1 MSVREILLEFLEQ
14 QVDPDVRGIL
24 ADVLVAEQRKI
35 DMKLPRRIKE
45 DIREIIDAKVRAE
58 EREQ

>member
-14 QVDPDVRGIL
+14 VDPAVRDIL
-24 ADVLVAEQRKI
+24 ADVLLAEQRKI
-35 DMKLPRRIKE
+35 DMRNPRGIKE